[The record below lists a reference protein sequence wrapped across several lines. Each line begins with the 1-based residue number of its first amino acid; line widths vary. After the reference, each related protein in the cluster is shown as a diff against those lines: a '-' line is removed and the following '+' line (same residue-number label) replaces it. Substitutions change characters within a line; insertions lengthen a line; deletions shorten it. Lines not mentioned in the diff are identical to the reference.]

1 MATLGLRLEELLK
14 YRLGLGHDVA
24 HEIASGLEETE
35 EIRWYALGLTLGALA
50 MKRRYDPDPKID
62 EVIDKLNQLDIRSRE
77 NLEAFIKILEDYLK
91 EIGWLSPR
99 V

>member
-24 HEIASGLEETE
+24 HGIASGLEERE
-35 EIRWYALGLTLGALA
+35 EFRWYALGLALGALA

-62 EVIDKLNQLDIRSRE
+62 EVMDRLNQLDIRQRE
-77 NLEAFIKILEDYLK
+77 NLEEFVKILEDYLR
-91 EIGWLSPR
+91 EIG
-99 V
+99 